1 MKDEKTVSMPV
12 DELLKR
18 IGRPTLIDISSGGT
32 VTGVMLLSERSRQES
47 NDGKTTH
54 GRVSGLA

>member
-18 IGRPTLIDISSGGT
+18 IGSPTLIDISSGGT
-32 VTGVMLLSERSRQES
+32 VTGVMLLSERSRHES
-47 NDGKTTH
+47 NDTKTT
-54 GRVSGLA
+54 RKS